1 MQPTG
6 DVPVGH
12 REAAAMAAHFES
24 QRMHMLHQEQLIA
37 SQTARIAELELKSR
51 TASTA
56 ALAATSS
63 PLAIAGAAMQTPQH
77 AAQPQQRQAHHIMPQ
92 LSAPAQQMQQPHG
105 ALSPLAPQQHSPQH
119 YAPSPQQRYAP
130 QQQSYGG
137 QRQIVQ
143 QQYVPQQYVQSPS
156 AAPQQLHFQ
165 SQPVQYQPQ
174 PQPQFYGAAPSP
186 RQLSP
191 LASQQPQQYTM
202 LPFAVPQ
209 RQQASQPQPRSQ
221 TPAANFAAVDER
233 DWIEINGIGETAYW
247 FNRRTR
253 ERARSP
259 PLKLMSAR
267 AAAPLIQT
275 ERDLRD
281 ASLQRFHAAQAA
293 AAVGGDAPMEGAPA
307 PATAAPAFG
316 PAGWDPSAAASPRRA
331 LAPLGGSPRR
341 SALAA
346 TAPATTFG
354 ASGNAGPAAL
364 TRRGGDG
371 WDEWTQHAPH
381 LQPAMPVRTRHN
393 SPRRPTPQRLDDSGP
408 LPQPTPTPRTA
419 MLNPPTAA
427 AIANSPLRR
436 GAPWGVRPQ
445 IPAQTRTVPAV
456 APVAETYEAVGPPRL
471 NSQPRPRV
479 SVSHVQRTKSI
490 ASPVRHGRQRVAALS
505 TPRRYLQVSTARDK
519 GFGGVKRREP
529 QTLSGSAMAEMV
541 EHKAHSEG
549 PKPTL
554 GTGSAAASAR
564 GESPH
569 YLAKRP
575 NISVGLSRVIGGGGV
590 VADAVGS
597 DQTITLSDGSK
608 HPITPMMAKLDQQ
621 SRGAPAPSYLSKR
634 PALSGGLLGVITGG
648 DACAADAAEARATA
662 QAGGDA
668 NANRTPVP
676 SSSPHYMHKRPAI
689 GIGLTNVIKGSHFAL
704 GYHGVETE
712 KVKAIQGTPLRSQLA
727 ALDTDSPLTPDN
739 GQLPAYMTKRP
750 QLGGGLKLLLSGG
763 EDRGTD
769 PLAEA
774 GGAKNRRV
782 RFLTEGKSPEKVQMA
797 DGGVHPVTPGAAT
810 GGARKG
816 LLKKTPLSA
825 AKQAKVDRLKHFHVT
840 PSGNFEMEGVGKIT
854 THGMEM
860 AGDVEGKLQRAR
872 SMSSDMSDEMS
883 ADDWKAR
890 EPNLFV
896 PIRGKMGQGAGGA
909 VVAAIHAPTLHAF
922 ALKRVRCDRKSE
934 MQQSFA
940 EIHAAIE
947 MSMDQA
953 GDQKNG
959 IVNFLPE
966 FNFHDPRTMTMSIVL
981 EFMNGGSLQNLIE
994 RGDSTQLSEEQ
1005 LASITHAVVVG
1016 LAFMHRKG
1024 QMHRDIKPANILM
1037 SSCSGVKIA
1046 DFGIVKETGASE
1058 FQAMAAQ
1065 TNVGTQ
1071 LYMSPER
1078 IDSSRQHDAG
1088 YSANVDLWSL
1098 GVVLVE
1104 LALGKNPVLARAPK
1118 GRISPLHLFAI
1129 VGDEDLWLKKGQAYE
1144 VAVGH
1149 PSDGATVMK
1158 TFSDELCDFT
1168 EILLRRDAD
1177 TRAGSSDALAHAFLQ
1192 KRYVSP
1198 PAPTFA
1204 SRRPLY
1210 YLLTPLPPLPRTN
1223 QFLGAIRAGCL
1234 RSRRWSTI

>member
-1 MQPTG
+1 MQPSG
-6 DVPVGH
+6 NVPVGH
-12 REAAAMAAHFES
+12 REAAAMATHYES

-37 SQTARIAELELKSR
+37 SQTARIAELEQKSR

-56 ALAATSS
+56 ALATTSS
-63 PLAIAGAAMQTPQH
+63 PLAIAGAAMQPPQY
-77 AAQPQQRQAHHIMPQ
+77 AVQQQQWHPRETTLQ
-92 LSAPAQQMQQPHG
+92 LSAPAQPMQKPHG
-105 ALSPLAPQQHSPQH
+105 AISPLAPQSRPPGQQQQQQQLSPQH
-119 YAPSPQQRYAP
+119 YAQSPQQRRAT
-130 QQQSYGG
+130 QHQWYGG
-137 QRQIVQ
+137 EQQIA
-143 QQYVPQQYVQSPS
+143 QQYVLSPA

-174 PQPQFYGAAPSP
+174 TQPQFYGAAPSP

-191 LASQQPQQYTM
+191 LALQQPQQHATS
-202 LPFAVPQ
+202 PFAAQQ
-209 RQQASQPQPRSQ
+209 RQRSPMARSQPLPQPQPRSQ
-221 TPAANFAAVDER
+221 APAGDFAAVDER

-267 AAAPLIQT
+267 PAAPLLQT
-275 ERDLRD
+275 DRDLRD

-293 AAVGGDAPMEGAPA
+293 AAARGEVPMEGAPA
-307 PATAAPAFG
+307 IASAAPSFG
-316 PAGWDPSAAASPRRA
+316 PAGWDPSAAPAAASPRRA
-331 LAPLGGSPRR
+331 LVPLGGAPGR
-341 SALAA
+341 SALDV
-346 TAPATTFG
+346 TAPSAAFG
-354 ASGNAGPAAL
+354 TSGAAPAG
-364 TRRGGDG
+364 RGDEGWDG
-371 WDEWTQHAPH
+371 WAQHAPH
-381 LQPAMPVRTRHN
+381 LQPVMPVRTRHN
-393 SPRRPTPQRLDDSGP
+393 SPRRPTPQRLDASGP
-408 LPQPTPTPRTA
+408 LPQPTPTPRTV
-419 MLNPPTAA
+419 MLDPPNAA

-436 GAPWGVRPQ
+436 TAPLGARPQ
-445 IPAQTRTVPAV
+445 IPAQARTVPAV

-505 TPRRYLQVSTARDK
+505 TPRRHLQEATVRDK
-519 GFGGVKRREP
+519 GFSGAKQREP
-529 QTLSGSAMAEMV
+529 QTLSGSAMAQMV
-541 EHKAHSEG
+541 EHKASSVG

-554 GTGSAAASAR
+554 GTSSVMATAG

-575 NISVGLSRVIGGGGV
+575 NISVGLSRVIVGGGGA
-590 VADAVGS
+590 ADVVGS
-597 DQTITLSDGSK
+597 DQTITLSDGSR
-608 HPITPMMAKLDQQ
+608 HPITPMMAKLDKQ
-621 SRGAPAPSYLSKR
+621 SRGATAPYLSKR
-634 PALSGGLLGVITGG
+634 PALSGGLLGVITG
-648 DACAADAAEARATA
+648 DARAADAAEAFAIA
-662 QAGGDA
+662 QAGDEV
-668 NANRTPVP
+668 NVNRAPVTA
-676 SSSPHYMHKRPAI
+676 SSPHYMHKRPAI
-689 GIGLTNVIKGSHFAL
+689 GIGLSNVIKGSQFAL
-704 GYHGVETE
+704 GDHGAATE

-727 ALDTDSPLTPDN
+727 ELDTDSPLTPD

-750 QLGGGLKLLLSGG
+750 QLGGGLQVLLSGG
-763 EDRGTD
+763 EDRGASSI
-769 PLAEA
+769 AEA

-797 DGGVHPVTPGAAT
+797 DGGVHPVTPGAAA
-810 GGARKG
+810 GGGRKG
-816 LLKKTPLSA
+816 LLTKTPLSD

-860 AGDVEGKLQRAR
+860 ADDVEGKLQRAH

-890 EPNLFV
+890 EPNQFV

-947 MSMDQA
+947 MSTDQQ
-953 GDQKNG
+953 GELTNG

-1005 LASITHAVVVG
+1005 LASISHAVVVG

-1058 FQAMAAQ
+1058 FQVMAAQ

-1098 GVVLVE
+1098 GIVLVE
-1104 LALGKNPVLARAPK
+1104 LALGKNPVVVRASK
-1118 GRISPLHLFAI
+1118 GRISPLQLFQI
-1129 VGDEDLWLKKGQAYE
+1129 VGEEDLWLKKGQEYE
-1144 VAVGH
+1144 VAVGP

-1177 TRAGSSDALAHAFLQ
+1177 TRAGECSFMY
-1192 KRYVSP
+1192 RY
-1198 PAPTFA
+1198 
-1204 SRRPLY
+1204 
-1210 YLLTPLPPLPRTN
+1210 
-1223 QFLGAIRAGCL
+1223 I
-1234 RSRRWSTI
+1234 